1 MFKVIKKFKDLND
14 GNHLYEVGDE
24 YPRAGKKAST
34 KRLAELSGSNNKAG
48 VPLIEEIREDPEA
61 PEAPEAEE
69 EKPKKKAKKKGN

>member
-14 GNHLYEVGDE
+14 GSHLYEVGDE
-24 YPRAGKKAST
+24 YPRAGKKASA

-48 VPLIEEIREDPEA
+48 APLIEEIKEEPEA
-61 PEAPEAEE
+61 PEPEE